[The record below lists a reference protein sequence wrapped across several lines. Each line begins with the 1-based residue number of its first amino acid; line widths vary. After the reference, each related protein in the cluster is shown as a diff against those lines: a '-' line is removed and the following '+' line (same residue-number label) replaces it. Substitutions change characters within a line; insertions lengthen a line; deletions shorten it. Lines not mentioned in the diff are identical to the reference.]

1 MKTGTTEGS
10 QLLKQWKKEY
20 RVEPPANLDN
30 MVRTTLALARR
41 NGSSKLISHQKQKD
55 SGVRKTLLTLAAS
68 LLITFLALVAGAN
81 LSPTLALTI
90 QQVPILGDVIKVFT
104 IREYRISEENFE
116 AQIKVPELTGLGNQE
131 LADQLNKKYLAEN
144 QALYDQFMVEME
156 EIKAMGGG
164 HAGVFSDYQVLTD
177 NEDIFSIVRIDLR
190 VAGSGAETRKFDTID
205 KKKEILITLPS
216 LFRDD
221 SYIQVI
227 SEDIKSQ
234 MLERMKGESGEIYW
248 VEGTPGALGGGGD
261 FQQIKPDQ
269 GFYINPDGDL
279 VICFDE
285 YEVAPGY
292 MGTSEFVIPAD
303 VLAPILAQ

>member
-1 MKTGTTEGS
+1 MKTATTEGS

-41 NGSSKLISHQKQKD
+41 NGSGKLISHQKQTY
-55 SGVRKTLLTLAAS
+55 SGVKKTLLTLAAS
-68 LLITFLALVAGAN
+68 LVITFLALVAGAN

-104 IREYRISEENFE
+104 VREYRISEENFE

-131 LADQLNKKYLAEN
+131 LADQLNQKYLEEN
-144 QALYDQFMVEME
+144 KALYQQFLVEME

-164 HAGVFSDYQVLTD
+164 HAGVFSSYQVLTD
-177 NEDIFSIVRIDLR
+177 NEEIFSIVRIDLR

-205 KKKEILITLPS
+205 KKKEVLITLPS

-221 SYIQVI
+221 SYITVI
-227 SEDIKSQ
+227 SQEIKRQ
-234 MLERMKGESGEIYW
+234 MWERMEGESGEIFW
-248 VEGTPGALGGGGD
+248 LAGSTGD
-261 FQQIKPDQ
+261 MGQENFEAIKPDQ

-285 YEVAPGY
+285 YEVAPGF
-292 MGTSEFVIPAD
+292 MGTPEFVIPAE
-303 VLAPILAQ
+303 VLKPILAN